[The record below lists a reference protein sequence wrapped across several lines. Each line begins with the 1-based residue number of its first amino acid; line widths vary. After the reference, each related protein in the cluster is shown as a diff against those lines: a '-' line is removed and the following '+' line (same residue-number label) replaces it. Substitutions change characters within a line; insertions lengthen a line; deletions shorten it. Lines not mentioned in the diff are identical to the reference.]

1 MRILLDE
8 DVPRQALGVLQ
19 HVLREHG
26 VDHVH
31 LVHWTGK
38 RDDFLYRDA
47 AKAGYEVVVTN
58 DARQMSDPDECR
70 AVKRSGVHRVS
81 YRQRHPGLRGLAV
94 AVASVIAAM
103 PDVVDELDNAE
114 GQRLVA
120 IEGIDPTH
128 KRYSLVDPSRDPPR
142 YWPR

>member
-1 MRILLDE
+1 
-8 DVPRQALGVLQ
+8 
-19 HVLREHG
+19 
-26 VDHVH
+26 
-31 LVHWTGK
+31 VHWTGK